1 MNRITLGAAPA
12 IRDSRIHLEWLPRSL
27 ATLFGQSAGERP
39 YERALTHRLAKR
51 QAKTFPNPRGLQFT
65 CTAGSLWLTI
75 AGEPQDIILEAGE
88 SFRCA
93 ARAHLVATAFEAST
107 LDVTRFA

>member
-1 MNRITLGAAPA
+1 MNRITLGATPA

-27 ATLFGQSAGERP
+27 ATLFGKSEGVRPDERN
-39 YERALTHRLAKR
+39 RTRRLAKG
-51 QAKTFPNPRGLQFT
+51 QAMSFTDPCGLQFT
-65 CTAGSLWLTI
+65 CTFGSLWLTI

-93 ARAHLVATAFEAST
+93 ARAHLVATAFESSSLEVA
-107 LDVTRFA
+107 RFA